1 MLNTEQKSNLIYK
14 RHIGVADT
22 RSSRDFYEE
31 AIKSSF
37 YVRPDQLLMYGDQIP
52 REDNP
57 SGLAKIRA
65 LKNGE
70 VYGFTKSEGEEIGVV
85 KYYEDYPLQAI
96 DAGTD
101 NAFKLVQDVDGE
113 EVQIRNII
121 PFNYCSDV
129 YNYSLKTSE
138 GKKIYFGVGDWV
150 LDINSGVL
158 TFYGDV
164 PPGVDH
170 NNPPKVSFYQYIGG
184 NGFRQDTIGY
194 DGIILPVS
202 NWHISKDT
210 YIIDTE
216 NEGITLDSEIKRI
229 ADKIE
234 DGFSDKYGFD
244 GSDENV
250 GIAYSFQKVIA
261 LTYTSSND
269 RVKGYDDSSNAEI
282 GTLLTRVSGTCE
294 NEDIKVQFVSNNI
307 IPGTY
312 KISVDNG
319 IISFDNGTAKSIK
332 NGTMKLSN
340 GEDFIVIEIS
350 DTVENGNY
358 NVTVQESETSG
369 ILLYW
374 NNKVQEYLP
383 FKTNEDSYYNFGFPA
398 VVANGKVPP
407 SLALGSI
414 VDAYSDSIT
423 PDYYGPRNYS
433 VTVAQENTSQCK
445 SADYVVRNT
454 DGYYLDDILA
464 QIVHDFTDEY
474 STFNFSGAIFLRAGT
489 YKVSS
494 NFDLSVFTNLN
505 LIGEDK
511 NTTILDSDI
520 VLGNLSS
527 GLITLQNVTVK
538 NIKVSTFTQ
547 KVIVSNVIG
556 EDVTLLKGENQ
567 VIIKDSSFNKVT
579 CDSEPLE
586 NEDDTFVCNQI
597 VNSIIG
603 EVDISTGYTFLNGN
617 TINKLTLHDVIG
629 DIVKACFINTVVSK
643 PSQTN
648 VWDSTVINFEETP
661 FSQIPHMAHMPI
673 YAKDNDKNIEYVSF
687 AAPFEVVYDAEN
699 GNKIEIKLDDEVLE
713 IDGLGRLSCCIKA
726 NRITV
731 ITDRLIRDNDYEGPS
746 ATEKVPDGNLQE
758 VLEDIYATKADL
770 NPNGKVPL
778 EQLPDSISYG
788 GLLLVGTWSF
798 EVPDGDT
805 YVDGGAYPTYAD
817 AEKNLSVD
825 KTQDE
830 KLQPGWF
837 WIVSASKID
846 EDKPA
851 ALQKAAL
858 QEGEEKPLEFTAGDW
873 VIWNGSKFEKLDR
886 AYQDV
891 AYMVLP
897 IYTTGEHLCW
907 SWKDSEEGTKNGL
920 GALALGGETIAEA
933 FDKVNQELRKLWV
946 KHPALLDTTILEP
959 FEDYKTITYFDVSSG
974 KIQGN
979 SLKVAYDIHKDD
991 RVINFRVKT
1000 PNTEPKWKSAI
1011 YIGDGCTFKAATD
1024 GVETSV
1030 DCIPGVEVNE
1040 PTIHISKSFD
1050 PYKDEMTGQGYW
1062 NAVNVD
1068 FKHTEDITEGN
1079 HKFRLSMTDITP
1091 KAPAFVNPLVSTD
1104 VLSFDAVSPKDFETD
1119 EFNAAIN
1126 PTRGL
1131 NTDVLNRLLNE
1142 GICSGVRTI
1151 NKDFTLKLSFI
1162 IQNAIDKVC
1171 NDGIALKLYDE
1182 CHNVYTDIPMGNM
1195 TFTKGAEGLY
1205 DITVSNFEYNFIVD
1219 KAYTE
1224 ENFYVI
1230 VRDVYGNEKKIPT
1243 NLYDVLKLNISH
1255 IDESERVYSGVGIN
1269 PMYDSHTE
1277 NKCGYPYDHN
1287 KNLVRDGDGYTT
1299 ELMKMGRNLEDG
1311 NTVYEYRWPD
1321 GEYLSLD
1328 GTLTDY
1334 KNTVSGDEVNDGIYR
1349 WVTIT
1354 KFDKDGVLEPIILNE
1369 ASGFTM
1375 KFNIADD
1382 KKDTWTEDKYSM
1394 STNNIIIQAKTF
1406 DSEKDGDQSTCSWVD
1421 CNSPFDG
1428 FSQVGTED
1436 GQAGMYA
1443 GSSNATK
1450 KRVTF
1455 GKSTYSGKLAIRVGI
1470 KRMSNLSFESI
1481 SIEDII

>member
-1 MLNTEQKSNLIYK
+1 MLNTEQKSNLVYK

-52 REDNP
+52 KEDNP
-57 SGLAKIRA
+57 KGLAEIKK
-65 LKNGE
+65 LQNGQ
-70 VYGFTKSEGEEIGVV
+70 VYGFTKSEGEEIGIV

-101 NAFKLVQDVDGE
+101 NAFKLVQEVDGVE
-113 EVQIRNII
+113 TQIKNII

-150 LDINSGVL
+150 LDVNAGVL

-170 NNPPKVSFYQYIGG
+170 NNPPKISFYQYIGG
-184 NGFRQDTIGY
+184 NGFRQDTVGY
-194 DGIILPVS
+194 DGIILPIT

-216 NEGITLDSEIKRI
+216 NDDKTLESVIKGI
-229 ADKIE
+229 ADKVE
-234 DGFSDKYGFD
+234 PGFSDKYGFD
-244 GSDENV
+244 GADENV

-261 LTYTSSND
+261 LAYTSSND
-269 RVKGYDDSSNAEI
+269 RVKGYDNSSNAEV
-282 GTLLTRVSGTCE
+282 GTLLSRVKGICNNE
-294 NEDIKVQFVSNNI
+294 NIKVTFTSNNI
-307 IPGTY
+307 IPGEY
-312 KISVDNG
+312 NLKVEGN
-319 IISFDNGTAKSIK
+319 IISFNNGTAKSIK
-332 NGTMKLSN
+332 KGVLKLAD
-340 GEDFIVIEIS
+340 GEDFIVIETDGSIEEG
-350 DTVENGNY
+350 TY
-358 NVTVQESETSG
+358 KVTVKETETYG

-374 NNKVQEYLP
+374 DNKVQEYLP
-383 FKTNEDSYYNFGFPA
+383 FKTNEDSYYNFGFPV

-414 VDAYSDSIT
+414 VDSYSDSIT

-433 VTVAQENTSQCK
+433 VTIAEEKSILNK

-454 DGYYLDDILA
+454 DSYYLDDILS
-464 QIVHDFTDEY
+464 QIIYDYTDENGD
-474 STFNFSGAIFLRAGT
+474 FNFTGSIFIRSGN
-489 YKVSS
+489 YKVS
-494 NFDLSVFTNLN
+494 DKLN
-505 LIGEDK
+505 LSKFTSLNIIGEDEA
-511 NTTILDSDI
+511 TTVIEGDI
-520 VLGNLSS
+520 DLGNLSN
-527 GLITLQNVTVK
+527 GLITIQNVTLK
-538 NIKVSTFTQ
+538 NINVNTFTQ
-547 KVIVSNVIG
+547 KVIISNVIG
-556 EDVTLLKGENQ
+556 EDATLSKGENQ
-567 VIIKDSSFNKVT
+567 FIVKDCSFNKVI
-579 CDSEPLE
+579 CNS
-586 NEDDTFVCNQI
+586 DTLDIEESVICNQI
-597 VNSIIG
+597 VNSTIG
-603 EVDISTGYTFLNGN
+603 EVDFSTGYTFVMGS
-617 TINKLTLHDVIG
+617 TVNKLVLHDVKG
-629 DIVKACFINTVVSK
+629 DIIKGSFINTVYSK
-643 PSQTN
+643 PAQTN
-648 VWDSTVINFEETP
+648 VWDSTVINFEDTP
-661 FSQIPHMAHMPI
+661 FSQVPHMAHMPI
-673 YAKDNDKNIEYVSF
+673 YAKNNNQNIEYASF
-687 AAPFEVVYDAEN
+687 AAPFEVVYDSEN
-699 GNKIEIKLDDEVLE
+699 GNKIKIKLDDEVLE
-713 IDGLGRLSCCIKA
+713 IDDLGRLTCCIKA

-731 ITDRLIRDNDYEGPS
+731 ITERLIRDNDYEGPS
-746 ATEKVPDGNLQE
+746 ATEKSPDGNLQG

-805 YVDGGAYPTYAD
+805 YVDGGAYPTYED
-817 AEKNLSVD
+817 AVKNLSVD

-851 ALQKAAL
+851 TIQKAAL

-907 SWKDSEEGTKNGL
+907 SWKDSEEGSKNGL

-946 KHPALLDTTILEP
+946 KHPALLNTTVLEP

-991 RVINFRVKT
+991 RVVNFRAKT
-1000 PNTEPKWKSAI
+1000 PTTEPKWKSAI
-1011 YIGDGCTFKAATD
+1011 YIGDGCTFNAATD

-1030 DCIPGVEVNE
+1030 NCVPSVEVNE

-1050 PYKDEMTGQGYW
+1050 PYEGEMIGQGYW

-1068 FKHTEDITEGN
+1068 FKHTEEIIEGN

-1091 KAPAFVNPLVSTD
+1091 KAPAFINPLVGTD
-1104 VLSFDAVSPKDFETD
+1104 VLSFDAVNPKDFEVD
-1119 EFNAAIN
+1119 EFTATVN
-1126 PTRGL
+1126 PTRGI
-1131 NTDVLNRLLNE
+1131 NTDVLNKLLNE

-1151 NKDFTLKLSFI
+1151 NKDFTFKFNFI

-1171 NDGIALKLYDE
+1171 NDGIVLKLYDE
-1182 CHNVYTDIPMGNM
+1182 CHDAYTDIPMGNM
-1195 TFTKGAEGLY
+1195 TFTVGLDGMY

-1224 ENFYVI
+1224 ENFYII
-1230 VRDVYGNEKKIPT
+1230 VRDVYGHEKKIPT
-1243 NLYDVLKLNISH
+1243 NLYDILKLNISK
-1255 IDESERVYSGVGIN
+1255 IDESERVYSGTGIN
-1269 PMYDSHTE
+1269 PIYDSHT
-1277 NKCGYPYDHN
+1277 NGKCGYPYESY
-1287 KNLVRDGDGYTT
+1287 KNLETT
-1299 ELMKMGRNLEDG
+1299 NTNELMKMARNLENG
-1311 NTVYEYRWPD
+1311 ETVYEYRWPD
-1321 GEYLSLD
+1321 GRYSSID

-1334 KNTVSGDEVNDGIYR
+1334 TTVTNGDTIGEDVYR

-1354 KFDKDGVLEPIILNE
+1354 KFGKNSNLEPIVLNE

-1375 KFNIADD
+1375 KFNIAEA
-1382 KKDTWTEDKYSM
+1382 KKDIWVEDKYSM
-1394 STNNIIIQAKTF
+1394 TTENIIIQAKTF
-1406 DSEKDGDQSTCSWVD
+1406 DPEKEGDQSNCSWVD
-1421 CNSPFDG
+1421 CNSPYDG
-1428 FSQVGTED
+1428 FAEVGTED

-1470 KRMSNLSFESI
+1470 KRTSNLSFESI